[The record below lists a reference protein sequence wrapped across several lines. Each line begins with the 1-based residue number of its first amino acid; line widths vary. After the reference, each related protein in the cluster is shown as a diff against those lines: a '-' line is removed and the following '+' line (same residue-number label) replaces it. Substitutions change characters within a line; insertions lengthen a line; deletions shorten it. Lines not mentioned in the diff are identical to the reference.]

1 MSNIEKIHQ
10 EIEWLRRE
18 IDDHNY
24 YLDNSEQALGYSA
37 ALDDIEKFLNT
48 LEDENNPEPYNPVYD
63 EDYINEKIAKAT
75 KSWEGVDVDKYMD
88 EVRGRE
94 HVSEDLEKA
103 AEESWIDYEYRDSG
117 HLYSSVYKD
126 AFIAGAEWQ
135 KSQMLKDAV
144 DLDADIEK
152 ELRLHYNDD
161 QDVYWWNYLKNSFY
175 HFYELGLNAR
185 KED

>member
-10 EIEWLRRE
+10 EIEQLRRE

-37 ALDDIEKFLNT
+37 ALDDIEKFIDSLP
-48 LEDENNPEPYNPVYD
+48 DENNPEPYNPVYD

-75 KSWEGVDVDKYMD
+75 KSWEGVDVNKMLADC
-88 EVRGRE
+88 RGYE
-94 HVSEDLEKA
+94 EKPSDDLEEA

-135 KSQMLKDAV
+135 KEQMMKDAV
-144 DLDADIEK
+144 DGEVVQDLHGKLHVKTNAVSDILYQFGEK
-152 ELRLHYNDD
+152 
-161 QDVYWWNYLKNSFY
+161 VKVIILKQ
-175 HFYELGLNAR
+175 
-185 KED
+185 